1 MIIAVSIIIVIII
14 VIIIMINTRA
24 SDIPGWRPVGD
35 SLVSWVGRTLKSWL
49 ATLVGEG
56 KL

>member
-1 MIIAVSIIIVIII
+1 MITVSIIIVIII
-14 VIIIMINTRA
+14 VIIIMINTRG
-24 SDIPGWRPVGD
+24 SEIPGWRPG
-35 SLVSWVGRTLKSWL
+35 WAWL